1 MTALCHGL
9 FVLTASSIGLML
21 LDGGRESGLGT
32 GRRLN
37 HSNPRYLNEFT
48 LSDRVGIVSGA
59 LDLVAKVDFA
69 SHAKKFL
76 EDKFCNSVS
85 LTRKGTRRSKQL
97 LKPGA
102 DPAEAPRPF
111 DGHQR
116 YRGRKLPILSCRAT
130 VHSPDIGVVPRKA
143 WKTLKVLKII

>member
-37 HSNPRYLNEFT
+37 RSNPRYLNEST
-48 LSDRVGIVSGA
+48 LSDRVGGLVSGA

-85 LTRKGTRRSKQL
+85 WMGTRRKKQL
-97 LKPGA
+97 IKPGA
-102 DPAEAPRPF
+102 DPAKAPRPF

-116 YRGRKLPILSCRAT
+116 Y
-130 VHSPDIGVVPRKA
+130 
-143 WKTLKVLKII
+143 